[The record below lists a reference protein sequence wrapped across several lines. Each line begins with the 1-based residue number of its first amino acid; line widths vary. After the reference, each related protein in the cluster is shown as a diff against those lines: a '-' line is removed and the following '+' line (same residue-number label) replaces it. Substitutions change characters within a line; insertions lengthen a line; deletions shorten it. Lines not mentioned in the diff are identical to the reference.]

1 MRTPILQQITEEVFH
16 INISKGILIDE
27 CTSVGTSLY
36 GYYINNKLPISTFKN
51 IYDFN
56 YYKINCFIP
65 EINKKYIIKDS
76 ICDYDYNGF
85 CNEIILEDIK
95 TQTKITLKYLYDKTE
110 YEQYYDSKKYLLL
123 YVYEIDLQKFKKL
136 NYNYLQYKKIILSHF
151 LYSIENNDKNNI
163 EIYLTNGDL
172 IYDEYE
178 NKYHSTDEIIKCN
191 YKGCINLIEEGIKEN
206 KREEYKNKI
215 YNIVLKH
222 KKNDDEYLIFSKD
235 RNMLSKNIYNYKNEI
250 KKLNDENTNKVLKEM
265 NEYEN
270 CIKELD
276 KKDNFIDKKKEIE
289 NIKKIVKI
297 KNEIM
302 EMRKNKNEYIIFS
315 KYLNKISLNNDKNN
329 IIVQKRI
336 SLLNGINKGL
346 KDVY

>member
-1 MRTPILQQITEEVFH
+1 MRTPILQQITEEVFN
-16 INISKGILIDE
+16 IKISKGILIDE

-85 CNEIILEDIK
+85 CNEIILGDIK
-95 TQTKITLKYLYDKTE
+95 TQIKITLKYFYDKTE

-206 KREEYKNKI
+206 KREEYKTKI
-215 YNIVLKH
+215 YDIVLKN
-222 KKNDDEYLIFSKD
+222 KKNDDEYLKF
-235 RNMLSKNIYNYKNEI
+235 
-250 KKLNDENTNKVLKEM
+250 
-265 NEYEN
+265 
-270 CIKELD
+270 
-276 KKDNFIDKKKEIE
+276 
-289 NIKKIVKI
+289 
-297 KNEIM
+297 
-302 EMRKNKNEYIIFS
+302 
-315 KYLNKISLNNDKNN
+315 
-329 IIVQKRI
+329 
-336 SLLNGINKGL
+336 
-346 KDVY
+346 

>member
-1 MRTPILQQITEEVFH
+1 M
-16 INISKGILIDE
+16 KLI
-27 CTSVGTSLY
+27 Y
-36 GYYINNKLPISTFKN
+36 KN
-51 IYDFN
+51 
-56 YYKINCFIP
+56 
-65 EINKKYIIKDS
+65 S
-76 ICDYDYNGF
+76 
-85 CNEIILEDIK
+85 
-95 TQTKITLKYLYDKTE
+95 
-110 YEQYYDSKKYLLL
+110 
-123 YVYEIDLQKFKKL
+123 KKL

-250 KKLNDENTNKVLKEM
+250 KKLNDENTNEILKEM

-270 CIKELD
+270 
-276 KKDNFIDKKKEIE
+276 
-289 NIKKIVKI
+289 
-297 KNEIM
+297 
-302 EMRKNKNEYIIFS
+302 
-315 KYLNKISLNNDKNN
+315 
-329 IIVQKRI
+329 
-336 SLLNGINKGL
+336 
-346 KDVY
+346 